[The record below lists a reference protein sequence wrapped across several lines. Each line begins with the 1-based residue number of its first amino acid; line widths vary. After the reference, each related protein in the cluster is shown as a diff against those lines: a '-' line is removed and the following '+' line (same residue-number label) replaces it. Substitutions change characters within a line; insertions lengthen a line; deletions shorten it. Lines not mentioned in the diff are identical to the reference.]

1 MGRNI
6 DRGLDKRVETQR
18 PNDSGSK
25 TPKMDQIRKDTSKKL
40 SDNLNKK
47 R

>member
-18 PNDSGSK
+18 SKDSGSK
-25 TPKMDQIRKDTSKKL
+25 SPKTDKVKSDTAKKL
-40 SDNLNKK
+40 HENLKK
-47 R
+47 K

>member
-18 PNDSGSK
+18 GKDSGSK
-25 TPKMDQIRKDTSKKL
+25 SPKTDKVKRETSKKL
-40 SDNLNKK
+40 HDNLKK
-47 R
+47 K